1 MDLVHYEELTDPSDP
16 QDRVLDRAVNILRD
30 VQDRAAARLR
40 KVVRSVVPA
49 LAARVD
55 R

>member
-1 MDLVHYEELTDPSDP
+1 MDLIHYEELTNPSEP
-16 QDRVLDRAVNILRD
+16 QDRVLGRAVNILRD
-30 VQDRAAARLR
+30 VQDCAAARLQ

-49 LAARVD
+49 LAAQAD